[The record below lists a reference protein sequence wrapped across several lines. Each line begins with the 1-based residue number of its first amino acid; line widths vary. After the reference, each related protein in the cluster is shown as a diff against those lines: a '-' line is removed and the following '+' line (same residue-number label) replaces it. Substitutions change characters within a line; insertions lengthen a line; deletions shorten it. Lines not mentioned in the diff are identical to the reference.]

1 MSHLPSGQ
9 IKKREDFLKAR
20 NGARSHG
27 RAFVLQA
34 IDRGTDDPQLRFGY
48 TVTRKVGNSVER
60 NRIKRRFRAA
70 VAHLGGEIPA
80 HLAGYDAVIIARRA
94 ALTQPFTQL
103 TASLAKALKQV
114 VANGPAKGQKRGQ
127 KQQDSNPS
135 GG

>member
-1 MSHLPSGQ
+1 MSYLPPGQ

-34 IDRGTDDPQLRFGY
+34 IDRGTDDPQIRFGY

-70 VAHLGGEIPA
+70 VTQLGSEIPTG
-80 HLAGYDAVIIARRA
+80 LAGFDAVIIARRT
-94 ALTQPFTQL
+94 ALTQPFSQL

-114 VANGPAKGQKRGQ
+114 VANGTVKGQKRG
-127 KQQDSNPS
+127 DTLLDINP
-135 GG
+135 GGG